1 MTPGHSV
8 EVWAASPRHLEPRGL
23 PYGTTP
29 SDRSP
34 SSLPCCHAR
43 AHNLPAHQQDHHCQ
57 PDGAHHHRHQAGP
70 ASPGPQPAPSMQ
82 HHRHHHSRPSPA
94 SGTLTETPCKRSPPN
109 GHLLHRPKGQL
120 CQGDAWGLATPPAPW
135 LFHLRSWTPC
145 PSPNTWLLLVSS
157 LCLGHSLS
165 WWVYPVLSWQM
176 QHKCHL
182 PQEGFR
188 WQGQGPLLGPAA
200 CECPSALAL
209 PTLYHPYPGEGSH
222 QGRGLLKAGLA
233 GW

>member
-1 MTPGHSV
+1 MGCPTAPPPVTAAPAVCHAATPVPTTCQPTSRTTTVSQMVPTTTATRLDLHLQGHSLHPLCSTTVTITPG
-8 EVWAASPRHLEPRGL
+8 
-23 PYGTTP
+23 
-29 SDRSP
+29 
-34 SSLPCCHAR
+34 
-43 AHNLPAHQQDHHCQ
+43 
-57 PDGAHHHRHQAGP
+57 
-70 ASPGPQPAPSMQ
+70 
-82 HHRHHHSRPSPA
+82 PA